1 MRPRRRMGGLSWDDR
16 ASAAITSQH
25 LAPRH
30 FSTHACPEHASI
42 TISKPRHIRSGCLL
56 DVTSPPLPTFRLP
69 PSHYGLPIPSVRHT
83 AVQQQLSSI
92 HALFRPSNLL
102 VPFFWQDLFPWTC
115 PPTSALRSD
124 LRPACMHACL
134 FVCPFLFPTR
144 GGEGHFYNKKREK
157 LTINFF
163 RRNDYVYAGTSRQHK
178 GSAWKQ
184 FVSSKSLEVLARP
197 LPIHGLCV
205 CKGVRRTKQT
215 DKERIS
221 SPPFLHLPCL
231 GHT

>member
-42 TISKPRHIRSGCLL
+42 TISTPRHIRSGCLL

-69 PSHYGLPIPSVRHT
+69 PSHYGLPIPSVRHI

-102 VPFFWQDLFPWTC
+102 VPFFWQDLFPWTF
-115 PPTSALRSD
+115 PPPLLHYALIYV
-124 LRPACMHACL
+124 LHACTLVCL
-134 FVCPFLFPTR
+134 FVRSYFRR
-144 GGEGHFYNKKREK
+144 GGERAISI
-157 LTINFF
+157 T
-163 RRNDYVYAGTSRQHK
+163 R
-178 GSAWKQ
+178 
-184 FVSSKSLEVLARP
+184 
-197 LPIHGLCV
+197 
-205 CKGVRRTKQT
+205 
-215 DKERIS
+215 KERN
-221 SPPFLHLPCL
+221 
-231 GHT
+231 